1 MESFIRGSCESMCPK
16 PEIELRTREKLVHF
30 YELKP
35 TASGHSRSSPDPER
49 MVKEFARSAAG
60 MRQPRHWELR
70 TVRTLKRTVR
80 FLLTEIIQD
89 ERRPYS
95 FRYEF
100 IFDRLRAIRQE
111 LVMQNLG
118 PEETLDILEP
128 SVRFLA
134 YSAYRLCECHISE
147 FDPKICTTHV
157 QECLKK
163 ILRCYDDLDVLAKR
177 YERSRR
183 VAMEG
188 LYLMFNLGSTEAVLR
203 GVNLPKEYREN
214 LSLQLS
220 TSIEYLRGNFYRVLR
235 NVERLSA
242 LEAAVATLK
251 LPEIRRQ
258 LLLHFS
264 AAYASKVLTVP
275 LEWVGHVLHYPERD
289 HPALLEDCQ
298 YYNLQL
304 IGGDDRPKN
313 QSTVKTSSTKDNW
326 WDEEDSFEERGGDIL
341 GGMTV
346 KFERTRFDSSKP
358 TKQPRRTECA
368 DRKLGQVASLA
379 EVLL

>member
-1 MESFIRGSCESMCPK
+1 METFISGTCEAMCPK
-16 PEIELRTREKLVHF
+16 PEIELRIREKLVHF

-35 TASGHSRSSPDPER
+35 TASRRSRSEPDPER

-60 MRQPRHWELR
+60 MQQPRHWELR
-70 TVRTLKRTVR
+70 TVRTLKRTVH
-80 FLLTEIIQD
+80 FLLTEIIHD

-118 PEETLDILEP
+118 PQDTLDILEP

-134 YSAYRLCECHISE
+134 YSAYRLCECPIGE

-163 ILRCYDDLDVLAKR
+163 ILRCYDDLDLEVKR

-183 VAMEG
+183 IAMEG

-203 GVNLPKEYREN
+203 GVNLPKDYREQ

-220 TSIEYLRGNFYRVLR
+220 TNVEYLRGNFYRVLR
-235 NVERLSA
+235 NIERLPA
-242 LEAAVATLK
+242 LEVAVATLK

-258 LLLHFS
+258 LLTRFS
-264 AAYASKVLTVP
+264 TAYASKVLTVP
-275 LEWVGHVLHYPERD
+275 LEWLGQVLHYPERD
-289 HPALLEDCQ
+289 HPALLLEDCQ

-304 IGGDDRPKN
+304 IGGGDDRPRN
-313 QSTVKTSSTKDNW
+313 QSTVKTSSSSTTKDNW
-326 WDEEDSFEERGGDIL
+326 WDEEDSFDGGDIL
-341 GGMTV
+341 SGMAV

-358 TKQPRRTECA
+358 TVSVWNRPLE
-368 DRKLGQVASLA
+368 
-379 EVLL
+379 